1 LSRSDYYSKKGEIK
15 TGINSGG
22 KVMYSDVNST
32 NDSINDR
39 GH

>member
-1 LSRSDYYSKKGEIK
+1 MSRGEYYNKKGEIK

-32 NDSINDR
+32 KDSIDDR